1 MVELHTAMSHDK
13 SAFGGSTGP
22 LGDDGRPLGEDL
34 LRLVDDDLE
43 DIPTISH
50 DMLHRQRVDLE
61 AGMKV
66 IPPATLALML
76 SCIVIYLR
84 QVWIGGL
91 ADADRVVAT
100 GAMDRPKVLEG
111 EYWRLISGGFMHA
124 NAEHLIGNM
133 VMLFIL
139 GMACEHAFGRGP
151 FLFLYAWACLTGSL
165 AAMVTPTPTVGASGA
180 IFGLAGAVI
189 GLIVVHRREIE
200 LRDHRVGIVLLVW
213 AIYTLGMGFFSPI
226 VSNSTH
232 VGGLAGGMILGAI
245 LPAAI
250 LADRRELSQRVMTR
264 VQAGLAI
271 AALVGSAI
279 FFLPHLR

>member
-1 MVELHTAMSHDK
+1 MSHDE
-13 SAFGGSTGP
+13 SPFADDTGP

-34 LRLVDDDLE
+34 LRPVDDDPD
-43 DIPTISH
+43 DIPIISH
-50 DMLHRQRVDLE
+50 AMLHRQRVDLE

-66 IPPATLALML
+66 IPPVTIALML
-76 SCIVIYLR
+76 ACIAVYLR
-84 QVWIGGL
+84 QLWIGGL
-91 ADADRVVAT
+91 TNLDRVVAT
-100 GAMDRPKVLEG
+100 GAMDRHEVLQG
-111 EYWRLISGGFMHA
+111 EIWRLISGGFMHA

-151 FLFLYAWACLTGSL
+151 FLFLYVWACITGSL
-165 AAMVTPTPTVGASGA
+165 AAMLTPTPTVGASGA

-189 GLIVVHRREIE
+189 ALIVVHRHEIE

-226 VSNSTH
+226 VSNSSH
-232 VGGLAGGMILGAI
+232 LGGLVGGLVLGAL
-245 LPAAI
+245 LPPAVLMDRGE
-250 LADRRELSQRVMTR
+250 LAERGITR
-264 VQAGLAI
+264 VQTGLAV

>member
-1 MVELHTAMSHDK
+1 MSHDE
-13 SAFGGSTGP
+13 SAFADGIGP

-34 LRLVDDDLE
+34 LRPVDDDLD
-43 DIPTISH
+43 DIPIISH

-66 IPPATLALML
+66 IPPVTLALML
-76 SCIVIYLR
+76 GCIAVYLR

-91 ADADRVVAT
+91 TNADRVVAT
-100 GAMDRPKVLEG
+100 GAMDRHEVLEG
-111 EYWRLISGGFMHA
+111 EIWRLISGGFMHA
-124 NAEHLIGNM
+124 NAEHLIGNL

-139 GMACEHAFGRGP
+139 GMACEHAFGRGSY
-151 FLFLYAWACLTGSL
+151 LFLYVWACVAGSL

-189 GLIVVHRREIE
+189 ALIVMHRHEIE
-200 LRDHRVGIVLLVW
+200 LRDHRVGIVLVVW
-213 AIYTLGMGFFSPI
+213 AFYTLGMGFFNPI
-226 VSNSTH
+226 VSNSGH
-232 VGGLAGGMILGAI
+232 LGGLVGGLVLGAL
-245 LPAAI
+245 LPPAVLTDRGE
-250 LADRRELSQRVMTR
+250 LAERAVTR
-264 VQAGLAI
+264 VQTGLAI